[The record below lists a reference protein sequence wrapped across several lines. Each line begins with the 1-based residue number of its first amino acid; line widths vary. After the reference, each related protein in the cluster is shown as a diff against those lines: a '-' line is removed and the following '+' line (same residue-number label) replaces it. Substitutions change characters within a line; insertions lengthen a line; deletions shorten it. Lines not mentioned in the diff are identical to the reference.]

1 MKAASVDSRLHSEPL
16 QRGRTGMLLAVI
28 VSVAVAG
35 FATGLTV
42 PLVSLRLNAQGSNEL
57 LVGLMAAAPALGFV
71 LTAPFVRSISAALG
85 MRSTMLACIGLSA
98 VSIALLDVT
107 AHIVAWFLLR
117 VLMGA
122 ASGILIAIGET
133 LVNELS
139 PQTHRGRAVAVY
151 TTTFTICQLCGPAV
165 LSSIDSNGL
174 WPGAISLAV
183 HLVSAALFWTLFRNM
198 RDGYSEEDA
207 DVSIWGCVRT
217 APELCAGV
225 LFFALFDAVILS
237 LLPIY
242 GLHHGYV
249 VGVATLMVTVV
260 LLGDAALQTSIGW
273 LADRMS
279 ASVLFILCGAGTLT
293 LSLLLP
299 ALMAYPWIV
308 WPALALLGA
317 VSGGVY
323 TLALIQIG
331 QRFRGHSLVAANA
344 SAGFAWGIGS
354 LVGPLIAGGAALLHP
369 GMGLPLTIAVASG
382 IFLLLALRG
391 AARSTRKA
399 MHQRRI
405 QI

>member
-1 MKAASVDSRLHSEPL
+1 
-16 QRGRTGMLLAVI
+16 MLLAVI
-28 VSVAVAG
+28 ASVAVAG
-35 FATGLTV
+35 FATGLTI

-71 LTAPFVRSISAALG
+71 LTAPLVRGISASLG

-107 AHIVAWFLLR
+107 AHVVAWFVLR

-165 LSSIDSNGL
+165 LSTIDSNGL

-183 HLVSAALFWTLFRNM
+183 HLISVVLFWTLFRNQ

-207 DVSIWGCVRT
+207 DVSIWDCVRA

-237 LLPIY
+237 LFPIY
-242 GLHHGYV
+242 GLHHGYA
-249 VGVATLMVTVV
+249 VGAATLMVTVV
-260 LLGDAALQTSIGW
+260 LLGDAALQTGIGW
-273 LADRMS
+273 LADRKS
-279 ASVLFILCGAGTLT
+279 ASALFIVCGAGTLA

-299 ALMAYPWIV
+299 ALMPHPWIV
-308 WPALALLGA
+308 WPALAVFGA
-317 VSGGVY
+317 LAGGIY

-331 QRFRGHSLVAANA
+331 QRFSGHALVAANA

-354 LVGPLIAGGAALLHP
+354 LVGPLMAGGAALLHP
-369 GMGLPLTIAVASG
+369 GMGLPLTIAMAAS
-382 IFLLLALRG
+382 IFLLLALSG
-391 AARSTRKA
+391 AARATRETR
-399 MHQRRI
+399 HQI
-405 QI
+405 